1 MIVMNFLLYIREQP
15 SLIHGK
21 KKMACHLHC
30 IIWFSVHGGRLNKK
44 R

>member
-21 KKMACHLHC
+21 KKWHVTCTVLFGSAFM
-30 IIWFSVHGGRLNKK
+30 VGV
-44 R
+44 